1 MSESQWVYL
10 MRGLP
15 SCGKSH
21 TARRLVGD
29 SGLVC
34 ETDEYFLTEVGDD
47 PEKFDYRDDLMERAR
62 KWNFDRFKFAIAQG
76 LSPIVVDRG
85 NSLSLSSQV
94 YVRYASE
101 HGYEVRLCEPES
113 EWWQEI
119 RVLLK
124 NKDLTSLWNLRR
136 FEKTIIAFL
145 GVCGILLLIVATN
158 ISHSTIYQSPKASF
172 VKAAIGTDTALS
184 NYFSSLKNNNTN
196 ALKPLTVSALSE

>member
-124 NKDLTSLWNLRR
+124 NKDLTWPVLEKWAGVLAKWNQETHRVPLEDILRR
-136 FEKTIIAFL
+136 M
-145 GVCGILLLIVATN
+145 
-158 ISHSTIYQSPKASF
+158 
-172 VKAAIGTDTALS
+172 
-184 NYFSSLKNNNTN
+184 KNW
-196 ALKPLTVSALSE
+196 KHGLTVKDILKYRI

>member
-10 MRGLP
+10 MRGFP

-101 HGYEVRLCEPES
+101 HG
-113 EWWQEI
+113 
-119 RVLLK
+119 
-124 NKDLTSLWNLRR
+124 
-136 FEKTIIAFL
+136 
-145 GVCGILLLIVATN
+145 
-158 ISHSTIYQSPKASF
+158 
-172 VKAAIGTDTALS
+172 
-184 NYFSSLKNNNTN
+184 
-196 ALKPLTVSALSE
+196 LTVEDILKYRI